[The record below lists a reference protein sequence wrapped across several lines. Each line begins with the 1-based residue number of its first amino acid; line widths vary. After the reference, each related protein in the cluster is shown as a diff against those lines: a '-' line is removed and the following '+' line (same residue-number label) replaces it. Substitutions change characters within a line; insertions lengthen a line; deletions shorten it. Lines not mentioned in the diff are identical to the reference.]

1 MKKNSNWI
9 WVAVIAAVVAA
20 LTAAVVFIL
29 RARAKGKAWY
39 DEEPIDCDMDDA
51 ECYEFDE
58 EDIESIEEV
67 IEE

>member
-9 WVAVIAAVVAA
+9 LVAVIAAIVAA
-20 LTAAVVFIL
+20 LTAAVIFIL
-29 RARAKGKAWY
+29 RARTKDKAWY

-58 EDIESIEEV
+58 EDIEPIEESIEE
-67 IEE
+67 